1 MKDKLQFNTSN
12 KFVLWIKNRKLI
24 IVAIFFVTSIL
35 MIPVTVEF
43 ANKQV
48 EQPIEKIKLK
58 ELTDNLKILHDFSL
72 TTKKELIL
80 Y

>member
-48 EQPIEKIKLK
+48 EQPIEKIELK

-72 TTKKELIL
+72 NTKKELIL

>member
-48 EQPIEKIKLK
+48 EQPIEKIELK